1 MELDTATALHF
12 YDGRNASTDE
22 DSHGGSQLK
31 DLEALLFHFFSFC
44 FVFFFLYFFVIFTK
58 ELAKILL
65 ARKVSTNKFVR
76 PSDMTVVG

>member
-44 FVFFFLYFFVIFTK
+44 FVFFFFIFIYHFFFFLKIGF
-58 ELAKILL
+58 LAII
-65 ARKVSTNKFVR
+65 
-76 PSDMTVVG
+76 